1 MGLHA
6 RRKPIGLSDGGASG
20 GIKLVELLFQLG
32 QVLADQV
39 GCAAPS
45 CGFCAEQARC
55 WVVKAGGVFWQEQLD
70 HSRAGHGLDL
80 EGLVL
85 QRNGGV
91 GHGFFL
97 LPQTIG
103 TSAACGIRALRDA
116 LAMYLLCAQ
125 ASGLE

>member
-6 RRKPIGLSDGGASG
+6 RRKPTGRSDGGASG
-20 GIKLVELLFQLG
+20 GIKLVELLLQLG
-32 QVLADQV
+32 QVLGDQV
-39 GCAAPS
+39 GRAAPS
-45 CGFCAEQARC
+45 CGLCSEQTRGR
-55 WVVKAGGVFWQEQLD
+55 VVKAGGGFWQQHLD